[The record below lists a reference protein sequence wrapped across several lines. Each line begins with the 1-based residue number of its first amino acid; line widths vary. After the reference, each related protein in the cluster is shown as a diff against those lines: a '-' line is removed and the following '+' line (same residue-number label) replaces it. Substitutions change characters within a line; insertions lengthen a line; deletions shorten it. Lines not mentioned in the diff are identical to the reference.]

1 MAKNTNTQT
10 NAQATE
16 NAQAQATPVLREV
29 TLTKEYGIGKANTDL
44 KAEVAEV
51 IREALTAKYGE
62 AIWVRTGTASS
73 EVNEIACICQ
83 TVIKDGTPFDH
94 CITVNPT
101 VKAIEPKTIKGKV
114 IEPFDIMSAHENY
127 ENWEKEKAEKAKENA
142 EKKAKKIAEDK
153 AKREKA
159 KEKETEQS
167 E

>member
-1 MAKNTNTQT
+1 MANTNTNT
-10 NAQATE
+10 NAQT
-16 NAQAQATPVLREV
+16 TPVLREV

-153 AKREKA
+153 ARREKA

>member
-1 MAKNTNTQT
+1 MANTNTNT
-10 NAQATE
+10 NAQA
-16 NAQAQATPVLREV
+16 AATLREV
-29 TLTKEYGIGKANTDL
+29 TLTKEYGIGKANADL
-44 KAEVAEV
+44 KAEVSEV
-51 IREALTAKYGE
+51 IREALAAKYGE
-62 AIWVRTGTASS
+62 AIWVRTGTTSS
-73 EVNEIACICQ
+73 EVNEVACICQ

-101 VKAIEPKTIKGKV
+101 VKAIEPKIIKGKV

-127 ENWEKEKAEKAKENA
+127 ENWEKEKEEKAKENA

-159 KEKETEQS
+159 KAKEEEQS

>member
-1 MAKNTNTQT
+1 MANTNT

-16 NAQAQATPVLREV
+16 NTQATPTVREV
-29 TLTKEYGIGKANTDL
+29 TLTKEYGIGKANADL

-114 IEPFDIMSAHENY
+114 IEPFDILSAHENY

-153 AKREKA
+153 SKREKA
-159 KEKETEQS
+159 KTKETEQS

>member
-1 MAKNTNTQT
+1 MANTNT

-16 NAQAQATPVLREV
+16 NTQATPAVREV
-29 TLTKEYGIGKANTDL
+29 TLTKEYGIGKANADL

-114 IEPFDIMSAHENY
+114 IEPFDILSAHENY

-159 KEKETEQS
+159 KAKEAEQS

>member
-1 MAKNTNTQT
+1 MANTNT

-16 NAQAQATPVLREV
+16 NTQATPVLREV
-29 TLTKEYGIGKANTDL
+29 TLTKEYGIGKANADL

-51 IREALTAKYGE
+51 IREALTVKYGE

-73 EVNEIACICQ
+73 EVNEVACICQ

-114 IEPFDIMSAHENY
+114 VEPFDIVSAHENY

-159 KEKETEQS
+159 KAKETEQS

>member
-1 MAKNTNTQT
+1 MTKNANT
-10 NAQATE
+10 QATE
-16 NAQAQATPVLREV
+16 NAQTQAIPTIREV
-29 TLTKEYGIGKANTDL
+29 TLTKEYGIGKANADL

-114 IEPFDIMSAHENY
+114 VEPFDILSAHENY
-127 ENWEKEKAEKAKENA
+127 EKWEKEKAEKAKENA

-159 KEKETEQS
+159 KAKETEQS

>member
-1 MAKNTNTQT
+1 MANTNTNT
-10 NAQATE
+10 N
-16 NAQAQATPVLREV
+16 AQATPVLREV
-29 TLTKEYGIGKANTDL
+29 ALTKEYGIGKANADL

-62 AIWVRTGTASS
+62 AVWVRTGTTSS
-73 EVNEIACICQ
+73 EVNEVACICQ

-114 IEPFDIMSAHENY
+114 VEPFDIMTAHENY
-127 ENWEKEKAEKAKENA
+127 ENWKKKKAEEAKENA

-159 KEKETEQS
+159 KEKEAEQS

>member
-1 MAKNTNTQT
+1 MANTNT
-10 NAQATE
+10 

-29 TLTKEYGIGKANTDL
+29 TLTKEYGIGKANADL

-51 IREALTAKYGE
+51 IREALTTKYGE

-73 EVNEIACICQ
+73 EVNEVACICQ

-114 IEPFDIMSAHENY
+114 VEPFDIVSAHENY
-127 ENWEKEKAEKAKENA
+127 ENWEKEKAEKAKESA

-159 KEKETEQS
+159 KAKETEQS